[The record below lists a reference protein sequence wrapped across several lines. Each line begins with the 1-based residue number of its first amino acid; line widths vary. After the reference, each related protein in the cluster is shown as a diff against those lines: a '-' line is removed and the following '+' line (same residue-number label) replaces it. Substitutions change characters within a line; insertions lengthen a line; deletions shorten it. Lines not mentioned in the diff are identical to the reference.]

1 MLLDQPMETCHQC
14 GAEADGEMD
23 GKAWCASCLHIEGS
37 CCADD
42 ESDVG
47 QVSQVSEVDE
57 TGADK

>member
-1 MLLDQPMETCHQC
+1 METCHQC

-47 QVSQVSEVDE
+47 QVSQVSEVGE

>member
-1 MLLDQPMETCHQC
+1 MIVCRLVMLLDQPMETCHQC

-42 ESDVG
+42 ESEAG
-47 QVSQVSEVDE
+47 QS
-57 TGADK
+57 GADE